1 MLIHEC
7 GKIPITRKIG
17 DYYYDNG
24 RKNSKN

>member
-1 MLIHEC
+1 MLIHGC